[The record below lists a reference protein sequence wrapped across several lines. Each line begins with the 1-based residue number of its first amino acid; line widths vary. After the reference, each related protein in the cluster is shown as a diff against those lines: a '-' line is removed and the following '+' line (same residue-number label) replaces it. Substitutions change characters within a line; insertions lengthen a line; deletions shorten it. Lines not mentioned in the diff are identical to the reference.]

1 MNNEKCKMQKEVRR
15 RPNFCLLT
23 LSLFICHFLSTSQSF
38 AQTFVTDESRFLTGL
53 RERQLFELAES
64 FCRRELGKTYVVR
77 RRRAELTIELSR
89 TILESALYEKPPK
102 RDERFAAA
110 AKVLDQAAF
119 EGPDDPWRVA
129 VGVQRGLIDLVQG
142 ELLREEA
149 QSLNAHDSAMTA
161 ARDRLRSAV
170 TQLRKSLTAV
180 EELQRTANRVGAASP
195 AKPDEPTAAEA
206 VALKRHVDYQLAR
219 AYRNQG
225 ESYPAGSPDRA
236 SALDQATK
244 ALELLARS
252 ESADDLTWQ
261 ARLDEVVCRRLLG
274 DLDGAE
280 RMLGIIDGESPPSDV
295 AEQARAQRIR
305 IHLDAALLDEAKK
318 VIHDA
323 DVDGSNPTSPE
334 VQLAVLEWMLASS
347 QAATK
352 AGRTN
357 DATDWQNR
365 AAALTKLIAERHSA
379 HWARRAESLLAS
391 NAATTPTGD
400 VALLIKAAESF
411 YQQGNIDRA
420 LEVYERA
427 YEKARETKDDNAA
440 MTIGLTSA
448 AIELQSERRAVAA
461 SRLLSVSKT
470 FPNQPRAAEA
480 HLTGVA
486 LIAEQAAR
494 ENNRDL
500 LAKYAQLLTEH
511 VVQWPTDATSSK
523 AHLWIGLLRKSEQNY
538 TAAVTALVKVSP
550 DSPSAMEAVDAL
562 IACWDALLSEK
573 NAAGQPLPILEMERS
588 LTMFAP
594 GLLNSLADA
603 MSPTVRRAAWGAA
616 KLWLRFAHDRYAQ
629 AAAVLTR
636 LRETTESDA
645 ERASADAWLT
655 VCDVGLQRDD
665 AALERAKQIST
676 SLSETDAAVIDAL
689 DALTLTRP
697 AEARPKIAAVTLRMA
712 ELGRTSIGVQ
722 PRAEAR
728 ALTIVGRAAEARQL
742 WDKLSAAASNDIEIQ
757 AEYAEFLLSQPDR
770 ESAAAA
776 VAKWRTV
783 ERASKESAPRWYQA
797 RLGLAKA
804 YLKSGDK
811 ARAAQLIELTTALH
825 PDLGGEALKR
835 QFESLGREIAAGR

>member
-1 MNNEKCKMQKEVRR
+1 MKNEKCKMQKEVRR
-15 RPNFCLLT
+15 RPSFCLLT
-23 LSLFICHFLSTSQSF
+23 LSLFICHFLSTSQSL

-129 VGVQRGLIDLVQG
+129 VGVQRGLIDLVHG

-219 AYRNQG
+219 AFRNQG

-305 IHLDAALLDEAKK
+305 IRLDAALLDEAKK

-440 MTIGLTSA
+440 VQIGLTMA
-448 AIELQSERRAVAA
+448 AVEQQAKRSVAA
-461 SRLLSVSKT
+461 ANRLLALGTT
-470 FPNQPRAAEA
+470 FPTVPGAARA
-480 HLTGVA
+480 HLSGA
-486 LIAEQAAR
+486 LMDFNRPDNVNDPERKAA
-494 ENNRDL
+494 L
-500 LAKYAQLLTEH
+500 LQRLSEH
-511 VVQWPTDATSSK
+511 VERWPTDDTAKS
-523 AHLWIGLLRKSEQNY
+523 AYLWIGWMRMWEKNWP
-538 TAAVTALVKVSP
+538 AAIAALEKCGPTVS
-550 DSPSAMEAVDAL
+550 DAL
-562 IACWDALLSEK
+562 DGLLQCWETLLAEK
-573 NAAGQPLPILEMERS
+573 KAAGQPLPILEMERS
-588 LTMFAP
+588 LASFAP
-594 GLLNSLADA
+594 GLLTGLTDPKSR
-603 MSPTVRRAAWGAA
+603 TTRQAAWGVA

-629 AAAVLTR
+629 AAAVLTQ
-636 LRETTESDA
+636 LRET
-645 ERASADAWLT
+645 ADNEADTVFADVWLA
-655 VCDVGLQRDD
+655 VADVGLRRDD
-665 AALERAKQIST
+665 AALERVRKLT
-676 SLSETDAAVIDAL
+676 TGLDGEGTAAVEVL
-689 DALTLTRP
+689 DRLMMERP
-697 AEARPKIAAVTLRMA
+697 ADLRKPVAEVTLQLR
-712 ELGRTSIGVQ
+712 GRATG
-722 PRAEAR
+722 RAMAR
-728 ALTIVGRAAEARQL
+728 ALTLVGRTDEARQV
-742 WDKLSAAASNDIEIQ
+742 WAKLSAAAPNDVELQ
-757 AEYAEFLLSQPDR
+757 AEYCEFLLAQPDQ
-770 ESAAAA
+770 ESAVAAIIM
-776 VAKWRTV
+776 WRAV
-783 ERASKESAPRWYQA
+783 ERASKESTPRWYRA
-797 RLGLAKA
+797 RLGLARA

-811 ARAAQLIELTTALH
+811 ARAAQLIEITTALH
-825 PDLGGEALKR
+825 PDLGGPEMKREFDALSNKS
-835 QFESLGREIAAGR
+835 Q